1 MIADDGKLK
10 GVLERAGHDLANA
23 QLPGFVNWAF
33 APFREILTPIV
44 NTASNV
50 VHVVPT
56 IPVLDDII
64 AFLLEGPF
72 NVIRFAYS
80 ALLATQSERFQHAV
94 QDEAATKATLSMT
107 KRGKQE
113 TQSGIIS
120 LLFGAFGFGV
130 NAVLDFAS
138 NPSQKLSDWT
148 LPSLQ
153 LLGYLMY
160 SGIGSEL
167 REVFLRPGATSDIR
181 IMSNVQAQNA
191 ASRREKAAASGV
203 TDFPFSD
210 AWW

>member
-1 MIADDGKLK
+1 MMTDDGKLK
-10 GVLERAGHDLANA
+10 GVLERAGHDLDNA

-50 VHVVPT
+50 VPT
-56 IPVLDDII
+56 IPVVDDVT
-64 AFLLEGPF
+64 AFFLEGSF

-80 ALLATQSERFQHAV
+80 ASLVTQSERFKNTV
-94 QDEAATKATLSMT
+94 QDEAATNATLSMT

-113 TQSGIIS
+113 TQQSGIIS
-120 LLFGAFGFGV
+120 WLFGSFGFGF
-130 NAVLDFAS
+130 NALLDFAF
-138 NPSQKLSDWT
+138 NTGQKLSDRT

-153 LLGYLMY
+153 LFGYLMY

-167 REVFLRPGATSDIR
+167 SEAFLRPGATSDIR
-181 IMSNVQAQNA
+181 IMGNVQAQNT

-203 TDFPFSD
+203 TDFPFND

>member
-1 MIADDGKLK
+1 MMSDDGKLK
-10 GVLERAGHDLANA
+10 GVLERAGHDLDNA
-23 QLPGFVNWAF
+23 QLPGFVNWAY

-44 NTASNV
+44 KTTSN
-50 VHVVPT
+50 VVPT
-56 IPVLDDII
+56 IPVVDDVS
-64 AFLLEGPF
+64 AFFLEGVF

-80 ALLATQSERFQHAV
+80 ALLATQLERFKNAV
-94 QDEAATKATLSMT
+94 QDEAATNATLPMT

-138 NPSQKLSDWT
+138 NPGQKLSDCT
-148 LPSLQ
+148 LFSLQ

-160 SGIGSEL
+160 SGIGSQLKEA
-167 REVFLRPGATSDIR
+167 FLRPGATSDIR
-181 IMSNVQAQNA
+181 IMGNVQAQSTA
-191 ASRREKAAASGV
+191 TRREKAAASSV
-203 TDFPFSD
+203 TDFPFND